1 MCPPAGQEHNICFIM
16 IIHNFDK
23 TETKSLTITDDMI
36 AKATLA
42 ADLVGVEK
50 EKVTFN
56 GGKLSL
62 PPHSSVVIR
71 SAE

>member
-1 MCPPAGQEHNICFIM
+1 
-16 IIHNFDK
+16 
-23 TETKSLTITDDMI
+23 MI